1 MIILLDNY
9 DSFTYNLFQYLSELG
24 EEVKVF
30 RNDGIT
36 IEQITEMKP
45 EAIVLSPGPGT
56 PEQAGICMEVIKACY
71 QNIPILGVC
80 LGHQAIAAA
89 FGATIVQ
96 AKEIK
101 HGKISRILHSGEGM
115 FQYMS
120 QPLEVMRY
128 HSLVIDRNSLS
139 PEFIIA
145 ATSMDDQEIMAIKH
159 EYFPLYGVQ
168 FHPES
173 IGTKTGKEIIQNFLI
188 EMRKENSY
196 ESIS

>member
-89 FGATIVQ
+89 FGATIVL

-101 HGKISRILHSGEGM
+101 HGKISRILHCGEGM

-139 PEFIIA
+139 SEFIIA

-173 IGTKTGKEIIQNFLI
+173 IGTKTGKDIIRNFLM

>member
-101 HGKISRILHSGEGM
+101 HGKISRILHCGEGM

-139 PEFIIA
+139 SEFIIA

-173 IGTKTGKEIIQNFLI
+173 IGTKTGKDIIRNFLM